1 MELTE
6 HPAATPDEA
15 RPVRIGLALGGGA
28 VRGAAHVGVLNILD
42 KAGLAPAVITGCSAG
57 ALVGALY
64 AAGLS
69 APDISALARTLHWK
83 RLVRPSITGRSL
95 FETSRLAA
103 FLDKTLDGREFA
115 DLALPFAT
123 VACDLTTARRV
134 VLDTG
139 PVASAVVASSAIP
152 GVFPPVERDGML
164 LVDGSL
170 VDMVPAALARSMG
183 ADIVVA
189 VDVSG
194 PLPRRPPKTMVQIM
208 VAVSALQPGVAE
220 QLARDADLVLTPA
233 VDAYAF
239 WELSR
244 MSEFEQ
250 AGERAAEE
258 SLPLVQALV
267 QVAEA
272 RTAWKLRYRHE

>member
-1 MELTE
+1 MEPTDPRAE
-6 HPAATPDEA
+6 PGG
-15 RPVRIGLALGGGA
+15 RGVRIGLALGGGA
-28 VRGAAHVGVLNILD
+28 VRGAAHIGVLNVLD

-64 AAGLS
+64 AGGMG

-95 FETSRLAA
+95 FETAKLGR
-103 FLDKTLDGREFA
+103 FLDRTLDGRTFA
-115 DLALPFAT
+115 DLPVPFAA

-134 VLDTG
+134 VLDEG
-139 PVASAVVASSAIP
+139 PVAEAVLASSAIP
-152 GVFPPVERDGML
+152 GVFPPVERDGRL

-208 VAVSALQPGVAE
+208 VAVSTLQPGVAD
-220 QLARDADLVLTPA
+220 QLARDADLVLTPE
-233 VDAYAF
+233 VDTYAF

-250 AGERAAEE
+250 AGQAAAEE
-258 SLPLVQALV
+258 SLPLVHALV

-272 RTAWKLRYRHE
+272 RSAWQRKVSRPAH